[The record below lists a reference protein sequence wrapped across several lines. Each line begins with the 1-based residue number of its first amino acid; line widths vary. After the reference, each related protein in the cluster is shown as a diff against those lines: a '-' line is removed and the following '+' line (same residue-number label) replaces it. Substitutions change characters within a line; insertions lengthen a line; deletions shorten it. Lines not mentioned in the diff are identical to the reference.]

1 MWRPCG
7 PSNRC
12 CTAWIESS
20 QTATIG
26 PLEVTIRFD
35 DSDPSVQAA
44 DLVGALAAAA
54 VRARA
59 HALAGLTSRL
69 TGESSRPSG
78 PDVR

>member
-44 DLVGALAAAA
+44 DLVGALA
-54 VRARA
+54 
-59 HALAGLTSRL
+59 GLTSRL